1 MVNLR
6 VFTGYSSFGYRL
18 GMCPVDR
25 LIRFSCLSQ
34 FDRASI
40 MVDGSLR
47 LCQAH
52 LSSVAGTVNMASTL
66 QERLLSYEEN
76 PMTIKVKVMDE
87 MTE

>member
-1 MVNLR
+1 VVNLR

-18 GMCPVDR
+18 GICPVDR

-34 FDRASI
+34 LDRASI

-66 QERLLSYEEN
+66 QEWLLSYEKN
-76 PMTIKVKVMDE
+76 PMMIKVKVMDR

>member
-1 MVNLR
+1 
-6 VFTGYSSFGYRL
+6 
-18 GMCPVDR
+18 
-25 LIRFSCLSQ
+25 
-34 FDRASI
+34 

-66 QERLLSYEEN
+66 QGWLLSYMEN

>member
-1 MVNLR
+1 VVNLR
-6 VFTGYSSFGYRL
+6 VFTGYSGFEYHL
-18 GMCPVDR
+18 GICPVDR

-66 QERLLSYEEN
+66 QEWLLSYEKN
-76 PMTIKVKVMDE
+76 PMTIKVKVMDK